1 MTNRELEIKLTTIYQ
16 TLFDLDME
24 ENDERNKNWL
34 NCFKPFTGAIP
45 GKVFPFFL
53 LVEEVDDSVEFIIN
67 TRSADLF
74 RAKRDEL
81 NNAADFIPQIKVK
94 DNWESYEFD
103 ISTLLL
109 TEYVDWLWQQAV
121 DKLEMQIWGY
131 GLYVPIKEHWNQFLN
146 PFSYPNKLWIGKEMD
161 SIILIQNES
170 NLLKCLARD
179 KATLDAAQK
188 ILES

>member
-16 TLFDLDME
+16 TLFDPDME
-24 ENDERNKNWL
+24 ENDEIDKNWL
-34 NCFKPFTGAIP
+34 NCIKPFTSAIP

-67 TRSADLF
+67 TRSGNLF
-74 RAKRDEL
+74 RAKRDEVD
-81 NNAADFIPQIKVK
+81 NAADFIPQIKVK

-131 GLYVPIKEHWNQFLN
+131 GLYIPIKEHWNQFLN
-146 PFSYPNKLWIGKEMD
+146 PFSYPNKLWIGKEMY
-161 SIILIQNES
+161 SILLIQNES